1 MLLRIGHTFNV
12 LELILLSPKA
22 SAPKRFFPLAAK
34 HKRVM
39 VLMVLMVLMG
49 PLEKLTGAVYLVVV
63 RRQRED
69 GQLDRIV
76 R

>member
-39 VLMVLMVLMG
+39 VLMG

>member
-39 VLMVLMVLMG
+39 VLMVLMG